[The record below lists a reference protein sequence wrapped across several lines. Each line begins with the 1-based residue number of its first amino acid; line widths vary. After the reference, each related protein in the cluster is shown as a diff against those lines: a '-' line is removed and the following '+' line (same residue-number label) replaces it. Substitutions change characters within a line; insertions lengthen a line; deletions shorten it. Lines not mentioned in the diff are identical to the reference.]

1 MGVGGK
7 IGEGGQRLHADGLPH
22 RPDIH
27 ASPGL
32 FGIVQVYACARPA
45 EGKHE
50 EGPGA
55 IWAEVGT

>member
-1 MGVGGK
+1 MVGATD
-7 IGEGGQRLHADGLPH
+7 RD
-22 RPDIH
+22 
-27 ASPGL
+27 
-32 FGIVQVYACARPA
+32 